1 MNRILVVEDN
11 PLNMQL
17 VTDLLDAAGYNVLQA
32 VTAEA
37 GVDIARSVV
46 PDLILMDLRLP
57 GMDGYAALRALR
69 ADVRTAMIPTAAL
82 TAQAMDGD
90 ARAAIDAGF
99 DAYITKPI
107 NTRKFAQ
114 EVEQL
119 VRGGAER

>member
-37 GVDIARSVV
+37 GVDIARSAV